1 MEGGHTNTKESI
13 RRQVILLL
21 LLHLLSQTASEQIRY
36 SIPEELEIGSIV
48 GNLAKDLGLPAGKP
62 ANYDLHILSLG
73 KNQYFSI
80 NTENGHLYVNSR
92 IDREGICGETAFCH
106 INFEVMIKSP
116 MNIFH
121 ITVEIEDINDNV
133 PHFFTG
139 DIKLETIESTFPGAR
154 FVLGY
159 AKDADVGINS
169 LQNYH
174 LMPNQYF
181 ILETRERE
189 DGNKYAEIV
198 LNKQLDRESES
209 SFHLILTAL
218 DGGKPTKT
226 GTATIWVNV
235 LDANDN
241 SPIFAQEV
249 YKVSLKENAAK
260 GSSVVQVK
268 ATDKDEG
275 SNGQIDYQF
284 ANIPESAHQR
294 FSVSSVNGTITVTE
308 NLDFEE
314 MEKYTLTV
322 EARDGDGGG
331 LVTHCKV
338 EITIL
343 DENDNAPEIML
354 ASLVNPVSEDTALGA
369 VIAYIIV
376 TDKDTGDN
384 GKVTCHLHG
393 DPPFRI
399 LPTSSNYYKLLS
411 DGPLD
416 RERTPEYN
424 ITVTASDAGSPPL
437 STHKSITL
445 QVSDVNDNAPA
456 FETLVIMLKLRQ
468 SGSPKFLQCFAPIP
482 HSNNTLIFPPNYEEG
497 TLPYSYQLC
506 LSSESR
512 IHEFAFP
519 KPPVPT
525 TEIIP
530 CTNKSD
536 TLMMINGDNAPNPE
550 MGNGEVVSF
559 LSVGT

>member
-322 EARDGDGGG
+322 EARDG
-331 LVTHCKV
+331 
-338 EITIL
+338 
-343 DENDNAPEIML
+343 
-354 ASLVNPVSEDTALGA
+354 
-369 VIAYIIV
+369 
-376 TDKDTGDN
+376 
-384 GKVTCHLHG
+384 
-393 DPPFRI
+393 
-399 LPTSSNYYKLLS
+399 
-411 DGPLD
+411 
-416 RERTPEYN
+416 
-424 ITVTASDAGSPPL
+424 
-437 STHKSITL
+437 
-445 QVSDVNDNAPA
+445 
-456 FETLVIMLKLRQ
+456 
-468 SGSPKFLQCFAPIP
+468 GSPKFLQCFAPIP

-530 CTNKSD
+530 CSNKSD
-536 TLMMINGDNAPNPE
+536 MLMMTNEDNAPTAE
-550 MGNGEVVSF
+550 MDEGEV
-559 LSVGT
+559 LNPCAECTSVHVPCVNAKFPGHVYRSMRRHLFACTACSALQLNLQMKNQGEGGNEHAWPADDPCFDPSILQECQEEPG